1 MEEKVKALASQGEW
15 AVFIN
20 VLTLL
25 LFGTILFPNV
35 DRLVDLVAI
44 DTFLAYH
51 HCKESPIIAVLADTY
66 DMFNLRCEK
75 SSARIICCMPA
86 LYVWLVSHVFYHEG
100 RSVCPLQGH
109 CLCFKKGK
117 ANWEEL
123 LADMIG
129 ASISWFPRWKEGGAR
144 VLCSCEGFPNVPL
157 MGTRHC
163 INYNHV
169 LAIRQLGYPMRGA
182 PSEEIITPIIVR
194 GFSEANAKILQKI
207 RKSWNRVER
216 KDKEL
221 RGSSNNVIDDY
232 HKWLK
237 SRTQGITWI
246 LKLKSLS
253 GKEAKIPEET
263 EEVQALKAELE
274 STSVV
279 KKKLKT
285 TVTRVKK
292 DCDELKDINMTT
304 LKALERETKRAR
316 KKEWSRNKFRGALWG
331 SSNVLK
337 LRKVE
342 RDESRMESMVLE
354 DKLKAYQSL
363 S

>member
-123 LADMIG
+123 LAGMIG
-129 ASISWFPRWKEGGAR
+129 ASISWFPRWKEGGVG

-157 MGTRHC
+157 IGTRGC
-163 INYNHV
+163 INYNPM

-182 PSEEIITPIIVR
+182 PSEETITPFI
-194 GFSEANAKILQKI
+194 A
-207 RKSWNRVER
+207 
-216 KDKEL
+216 
-221 RGSSNNVIDDY
+221 
-232 HKWLK
+232 
-237 SRTQGITWI
+237 
-246 LKLKSLS
+246 
-253 GKEAKIPEET
+253 
-263 EEVQALKAELE
+263 
-274 STSVV
+274 
-279 KKKLKT
+279 
-285 TVTRVKK
+285 
-292 DCDELKDINMTT
+292 
-304 LKALERETKRAR
+304 
-316 KKEWSRNKFRGALWG
+316 
-331 SSNVLK
+331 
-337 LRKVE
+337 
-342 RDESRMESMVLE
+342 
-354 DKLKAYQSL
+354 
-363 S
+363 